1 MAEPVPLAPANAPAA
16 NAAIAVASAVPVATT
31 VANAV
36 ASAVPVPLNVSVAN
50 AVSVPVPLPLPAA
63 PVKKTRVFK
72 VAVGPTETK
81 EEPKEGVKVKAARKI
96 KVVSESRPEAIKPEE
111 EIGAFYKKRG
121 KAKTFKDYSYTPEG
135 NLIITD
141 QEPPKTIALRK
152 FRPLTD
158 EELQKINEERG
169 QKIIGA
175 EEAFDKASDLL
186 RKAYGRYKEGG
197 SVADV
202 VRLNKIVKAAEQQRN
217 KAMYPERF
225 ITIEPN
231 PEVRSIIFEQKY
243 EQRKMGHDVFLL
255 KYMPYSKKDLFGH
268 YVGPEETKM
277 DGGSDNGGS
286 DNEHVITVM
295 STLIESPEDKD
306 LGYLHPCYM
315 KDFSYGGVTYAF
327 PLQAFEVT
335 RLKGLKQDS
344 LVEEIMKTRS
354 SRTVKNIAARD
365 STVAQNAYE
374 LWSAILKAFYQQHQD
389 LAKKL
394 EETGDNLFR
403 LAENT
408 SATSQYLKALF
419 SLRALIRESQP
430 TDIEVPVSTGG
441 VITEEQQKRNK
452 LAAIMR
458 ANKN

>member
-1 MAEPVPLAPANAPAA
+1 MAEPVPLAPAALPTNAPT
-16 NAAIAVASAVPVATT
+16 VSAPV
-31 VANAV
+31 VANA
-36 ASAVPVPLNVSVAN
+36 VPLNVST
-50 AVSVPVPLPLPAA
+50 AVSVPLPVAA
-63 PVKKTRVFK
+63 VKKTRVFK
-72 VAVGPTETK
+72 VAVGPTESKEETK
-81 EEPKEGVKVKAARKI
+81 EETKPVKVKAARKM

-141 QEPPKTIALRK
+141 QEPPKTIPLRK
-152 FRPLTD
+152 FRPLTG

-169 QKIIGA
+169 QKIISA
-175 EEAFDKASDLL
+175 EEAFDKTSDLL
-186 RKAYGRYKEGG
+186 RKAYVRYKEGG
-197 SVADV
+197 SAADV
-202 VRLNKIVKAAEQQRN
+202 VRINKLVKAAEQQRN

-231 PEVRSIIFEQKY
+231 PEIRSIIFEQKY

-277 DGGSDNGGS
+277 EGGSD
-286 DNEHVITVM
+286 DEHVITVM

-354 SRTVKNIAARD
+354 PRTVKNIAARD
-365 STVAQNAYE
+365 STLAQNAYE

-403 LAENT
+403 LAENA

-430 TDIEVPVSTGG
+430 TDVEVPVATSS

>member
-1 MAEPVPLAPANAPAA
+1 MAEPVPLAPAALPTNAPAV
-16 NAAIAVASAVPVATT
+16 AAPVVAAPVVAT
-31 VANAV
+31 A
-36 ASAVPVPLNVSVAN
+36 VPLNVST
-50 AVSVPVPLPLPAA
+50 AVSVPLPVA

-72 VAVGPTETK
+72 VAVGPTESKEETK
-81 EEPKEGVKVKAARKI
+81 EEPKPVKVKAARKM

-169 QKIIGA
+169 QKIISA
-175 EEAFDKASDLL
+175 EEAFDKTSDLL
-186 RKAYGRYKEGG
+186 RKAYVRYKEGG
-197 SVADV
+197 SAADV
-202 VRLNKIVKAAEQQRN
+202 VRINKLVKAAEQQRN

-277 DGGSDNGGS
+277 EGGSD
-286 DNEHVITVM
+286 DEHVITVM

-354 SRTVKNIAARD
+354 PRTVKNIAARD
-365 STVAQNAYE
+365 STLAQNAYE

-403 LAENT
+403 LAENA

-430 TDIEVPVSTGG
+430 TDVEVPVATSS

>member
-1 MAEPVPLAPANAPAA
+1 MAEPVPLAPAALPTNAPVVAA
-16 NAAIAVASAVPVATT
+16 PV
-31 VANAV
+31 VANA
-36 ASAVPVPLNVSVAN
+36 VPLNVST
-50 AVSVPVPLPLPAA
+50 AVSVPLPVA

-72 VAVGPTETK
+72 VAVGQTESKEETK
-81 EEPKEGVKVKAARKI
+81 EEPKPVKVKAARKM

-141 QEPPKTIALRK
+141 QEPPKTIPLRK

-169 QKIIGA
+169 QKIISA
-175 EEAFDKASDLL
+175 EEAFDKTSDLL
-186 RKAYGRYKEGG
+186 RKAYVRYKEGG
-197 SVADV
+197 SAADV
-202 VRLNKIVKAAEQQRN
+202 VRINKLVKAAEQQRN

-277 DGGSDNGGS
+277 EGGSD
-286 DNEHVITVM
+286 DEHVITVM

-354 SRTVKNIAARD
+354 PRTVKNIAARD
-365 STVAQNAYE
+365 STLAQNAYE

-403 LAENT
+403 LAENA

-430 TDIEVPVSTGG
+430 TDVEVPVATSS

>member
-1 MAEPVPLAPANAPAA
+1 MAEPVPLAPAA
-16 NAAIAVASAVPVATT
+16 T
-31 VANAV
+31 VAPTT
-36 ASAVPVPLNVSVAN
+36 VPVPLNVTT
-50 AVSVPVPLPLPAA
+50 AVSVPLPVA
-63 PVKKTRVFK
+63 PVVKKTRVFK
-72 VAVGPTETK
+72 VAIAPTESK
-81 EEPKEGVKVKAARKI
+81 EEPKEEPKEESKEEPKPVKVKAARKI
-96 KVVSESRPEAIKPEE
+96 KVVSESRPETIKPEE

-121 KAKTFKDYSYTPEG
+121 KAKTFKHYSYTPEG

-141 QEPPKTIALRK
+141 QEPPKTIPLRK

-158 EELQKINEERG
+158 EEIQKINEERG
-169 QKIIGA
+169 QKIISA
-175 EEAFDKASDLL
+175 EEAFDKSSELL

-197 SVADV
+197 SAADV
-202 VRLNKIVKAAEQQRN
+202 VRVNKIVKAAEQQRN

-268 YVGPEETKM
+268 YEETKM
-277 DGGSDNGGS
+277 KGGSDGPS
-286 DNEHVITVM
+286 DDEHVITVM

-306 LGYLHPCYM
+306 LGYLHPCFM
-315 KDFSYGGVTYAF
+315 KDFTYGGITYAF

-354 SRTVKNIAARD
+354 PRTVKNIAARD
-365 STVAQNAYE
+365 STLAQNAYE

-403 LAENT
+403 LAENAP
-408 SATSQYLKALF
+408 ATSQYLKALF
-419 SLRALIRESQP
+419 SLRASLRESQP
-430 TDIEVPVSTGG
+430 TDVEVPVATAS

>member
-1 MAEPVPLAPANAPAA
+1 MAEPVPLAPAALPTNAPAV
-16 NAAIAVASAVPVATT
+16 AAPV
-31 VANAV
+31 VANA
-36 ASAVPVPLNVSVAN
+36 VPLNVST
-50 AVSVPVPLPLPAA
+50 AVSVPLPVA

-72 VAVGPTETK
+72 VAVGPTESKEETK
-81 EEPKEGVKVKAARKI
+81 EEPKPVKVKAARKM

-141 QEPPKTIALRK
+141 QEPPKTIPLRK

-169 QKIIGA
+169 QKIISA
-175 EEAFDKASDLL
+175 EEAFDKTSDLL
-186 RKAYGRYKEGG
+186 RKAYVRYKEGG
-197 SVADV
+197 SAADV
-202 VRLNKIVKAAEQQRN
+202 VRINKLVKAAEQQRN

-277 DGGSDNGGS
+277 EGGSD
-286 DNEHVITVM
+286 DEHVITVM

-354 SRTVKNIAARD
+354 PRTVKNIAARD
-365 STVAQNAYE
+365 STLAQNAYE

-403 LAENT
+403 LAENA

-430 TDIEVPVSTGG
+430 TDVEIPVATSS

>member
-1 MAEPVPLAPANAPAA
+1 MAEPVPLAPAALPTNAPTVAA
-16 NAAIAVASAVPVATT
+16 PV
-31 VANAV
+31 VANA
-36 ASAVPVPLNVSVAN
+36 VPLNVST
-50 AVSVPVPLPLPAA
+50 AVSVPLPVA

-72 VAVGPTETK
+72 VAVGQTESKEETK
-81 EEPKEGVKVKAARKI
+81 EEPKPVKVKAARKM

-141 QEPPKTIALRK
+141 QEPPKTIPLRK
-152 FRPLTD
+152 FRPLTG

-169 QKIIGA
+169 QKIISA
-175 EEAFDKASDLL
+175 EEAFDKTSDLL
-186 RKAYGRYKEGG
+186 RKAYVRYKEGG
-197 SVADV
+197 SAADV
-202 VRLNKIVKAAEQQRN
+202 VRINKLVKAAEQQRN

-277 DGGSDNGGS
+277 EGGSD
-286 DNEHVITVM
+286 DEHVITVM

-354 SRTVKNIAARD
+354 PRTVKNIAARD
-365 STVAQNAYE
+365 STLAQNAYE

-403 LAENT
+403 LAENA

-430 TDIEVPVSTGG
+430 TDVEIPVATSS

>member
-1 MAEPVPLAPANAPAA
+1 MAEPVPLAPAALPTNAPVVAA
-16 NAAIAVASAVPVATT
+16 PV
-31 VANAV
+31 VANA
-36 ASAVPVPLNVSVAN
+36 VPLNVST
-50 AVSVPVPLPLPAA
+50 AVSVPLPVA

-72 VAVGPTETK
+72 VAVGPTELK
-81 EEPKEGVKVKAARKI
+81 EEPKEEPKPVKVKAARKM

-141 QEPPKTIALRK
+141 QEPPKTIPLRK

-169 QKIIGA
+169 QKIISA
-175 EEAFDKASDLL
+175 EEAFDKTSDLL
-186 RKAYGRYKEGG
+186 RKAYVRYKEGG
-197 SVADV
+197 SAADV
-202 VRLNKIVKAAEQQRN
+202 VRINKLVKAAEQQRN

-277 DGGSDNGGS
+277 EGGSD
-286 DNEHVITVM
+286 DEHVITVM

-315 KDFSYGGVTYAF
+315 KDFSYGGVIYAF

-354 SRTVKNIAARD
+354 PRTVKNIAARD
-365 STVAQNAYE
+365 STLAQNAYE

-403 LAENT
+403 LAENA

-430 TDIEVPVSTGG
+430 TDVEVPVATSS

>member
-1 MAEPVPLAPANAPAA
+1 MAEPVPLAPAALPTNAPVVAA
-16 NAAIAVASAVPVATT
+16 PV
-31 VANAV
+31 VANA
-36 ASAVPVPLNVSVAN
+36 VPLNVST
-50 AVSVPVPLPLPAA
+50 AVSVPLPVAA
-63 PVKKTRVFK
+63 VKKTRVFK
-72 VAVGPTETK
+72 VAVGPTESKEETK
-81 EEPKEGVKVKAARKI
+81 EEPKEEPKPVKVKAARKI

-141 QEPPKTIALRK
+141 QEPPKTIPLRK

-169 QKIIGA
+169 QKIISA
-175 EEAFDKASDLL
+175 EEAFDKTSDLL
-186 RKAYGRYKEGG
+186 RKAYVRYKEGG
-197 SVADV
+197 SAADV
-202 VRLNKIVKAAEQQRN
+202 VRINKLVKAAEQQRN

-277 DGGSDNGGS
+277 EGGSED
-286 DNEHVITVM
+286 EHVITVM

-354 SRTVKNIAARD
+354 PRTVKNIAARD
-365 STVAQNAYE
+365 STLAQNAYE

-403 LAENT
+403 LAENA

-430 TDIEVPVSTGG
+430 TDVEVPVATSS

>member
-16 NAAIAVASAVPVATT
+16 NTAIAAIAAPAAPVATT
-31 VANAV
+31 
-36 ASAVPVPLNVSVAN
+36 VPVPLNVSVAS
-50 AVSVPVPLPLPAA
+50 AVSVPLPAA

-81 EEPKEGVKVKAARKI
+81 EEPKEGVKVKAARKM
-96 KVVSESRPEAIKPEE
+96 KVVSESRPEVIKPEE

-175 EEAFDKASDLL
+175 EQAFDKASDLL

-197 SVADV
+197 SAADV

-277 DGGSDNGGS
+277 DGGSD
-286 DNEHVITVM
+286 DEHVITVM

-315 KDFSYGGVTYAF
+315 KDFSYGGITYAF

-354 SRTVKNIAARD
+354 PRTVKNIAARD
-365 STVAQNAYE
+365 STLAQNAYE

-403 LAENT
+403 LSENAP
-408 SATSQYLKALF
+408 ATSQYLKALF

-430 TDIEVPVSTGG
+430 TDIEVPVSTGT

>member
-1 MAEPVPLAPANAPAA
+1 MAEPVPLAPAALPTNAPAV
-16 NAAIAVASAVPVATT
+16 AAPA
-31 VANAV
+31 VANA
-36 ASAVPVPLNVSVAN
+36 VPLNVST
-50 AVSVPVPLPLPAA
+50 AVSVPLPVA

-72 VAVGPTETK
+72 VAVGPTESKEETK
-81 EEPKEGVKVKAARKI
+81 EEPKEEPKPVKVKAARKM

-141 QEPPKTIALRK
+141 QEPPKTIPLRK

-169 QKIIGA
+169 QKIISA
-175 EEAFDKASDLL
+175 EEAFDKTSDLL
-186 RKAYGRYKEGG
+186 RKAYVRYKEGG
-197 SVADV
+197 SAADV
-202 VRLNKIVKAAEQQRN
+202 VRINKLVKAAEQQRN

-277 DGGSDNGGS
+277 EGGSD
-286 DNEHVITVM
+286 DEHVITVM

-354 SRTVKNIAARD
+354 PRTVKNIAARD
-365 STVAQNAYE
+365 STLAQNAYE

-403 LAENT
+403 LAENA

-430 TDIEVPVSTGG
+430 TDVEVPVATSS

>member
-1 MAEPVPLAPANAPAA
+1 MAEPVPLAPAALPTNAPTVAA
-16 NAAIAVASAVPVATT
+16 PV
-31 VANAV
+31 VANA
-36 ASAVPVPLNVSVAN
+36 VPLNVST
-50 AVSVPVPLPLPAA
+50 AVSVPLPVA

-72 VAVGPTETK
+72 VAVGPTESKEETK
-81 EEPKEGVKVKAARKI
+81 EEPKPVKVKAARKM

-141 QEPPKTIALRK
+141 QEPPKTIPLRK

-169 QKIIGA
+169 QKIISA
-175 EEAFDKASDLL
+175 EEAFDKTSDLL
-186 RKAYGRYKEGG
+186 RKAYVRYKEGG
-197 SVADV
+197 SAADV
-202 VRLNKIVKAAEQQRN
+202 VRINKLVKAAEQQRN

-277 DGGSDNGGS
+277 DGGSD
-286 DNEHVITVM
+286 DEHVITVM

-354 SRTVKNIAARD
+354 PRTVKNIAARD
-365 STVAQNAYE
+365 STLAQNAYE

-403 LAENT
+403 LAENA

-430 TDIEVPVSTGG
+430 TDVEVPVATSS

>member
-1 MAEPVPLAPANAPAA
+1 MAEPVPLAPAALPTNAPTVAA
-16 NAAIAVASAVPVATT
+16 PV
-31 VANAV
+31 VANA
-36 ASAVPVPLNVSVAN
+36 VPLNVST
-50 AVSVPVPLPLPAA
+50 AVSVPLPVA

-72 VAVGPTETK
+72 VAVGQTESKEETK
-81 EEPKEGVKVKAARKI
+81 EEPKPVKVKAARKM
-96 KVVSESRPEAIKPEE
+96 KVVSESRPEAINPEE

-141 QEPPKTIALRK
+141 QEPPKTIPLRK
-152 FRPLTD
+152 FRPLTG

-169 QKIIGA
+169 QKIISA
-175 EEAFDKASDLL
+175 EEAFDKTSDLL
-186 RKAYGRYKEGG
+186 RKAYVRYKEGG
-197 SVADV
+197 SAADV
-202 VRLNKIVKAAEQQRN
+202 VRINKLVKAAEQQRN

-277 DGGSDNGGS
+277 EGGSD
-286 DNEHVITVM
+286 DEHVITVM

-354 SRTVKNIAARD
+354 PRTVKNIAARD
-365 STVAQNAYE
+365 STLAQNAYE

-403 LAENT
+403 LAENA

-419 SLRALIRESQP
+419 SLRASLRESQP
-430 TDIEVPVSTGG
+430 TDVEVPVATSS

>member
-1 MAEPVPLAPANAPAA
+1 MAEPVPLAPAALPTNAPT
-16 NAAIAVASAVPVATT
+16 VSAPV
-31 VANAV
+31 VANA
-36 ASAVPVPLNVSVAN
+36 VPLNVST
-50 AVSVPVPLPLPAA
+50 AVSVPLPVA

-72 VAVGPTETK
+72 VAVGPTESKEETK
-81 EEPKEGVKVKAARKI
+81 EEPKEEPKPVKVKAARKM

-141 QEPPKTIALRK
+141 QEPPKTIPLRK
-152 FRPLTD
+152 FRPLTG

-169 QKIIGA
+169 QKIISA
-175 EEAFDKASDLL
+175 EEAFDKTSDLL
-186 RKAYGRYKEGG
+186 RKAYVRYKEGG
-197 SVADV
+197 SAADV
-202 VRLNKIVKAAEQQRN
+202 VRINKLVKAAEQQRN

-277 DGGSDNGGS
+277 EGGSD
-286 DNEHVITVM
+286 DEHVITVM

-354 SRTVKNIAARD
+354 PRTVKNIAARD
-365 STVAQNAYE
+365 STLAQNAYE

-403 LAENT
+403 LAENA

-430 TDIEVPVSTGG
+430 TDVEVPVATSS

>member
-1 MAEPVPLAPANAPAA
+1 MAEPVPLAPAALPTNAPVVAA
-16 NAAIAVASAVPVATT
+16 PV
-31 VANAV
+31 VANA
-36 ASAVPVPLNVSVAN
+36 VPLNVST
-50 AVSVPVPLPLPAA
+50 AVSVPLPVA

-72 VAVGPTETK
+72 VAVGPTESKEETK
-81 EEPKEGVKVKAARKI
+81 EEPKEEPKPVKVKAARKI

-141 QEPPKTIALRK
+141 QEPPKTIPLRK

-169 QKIIGA
+169 QKIISA
-175 EEAFDKASDLL
+175 EEAFDKTSDLL
-186 RKAYGRYKEGG
+186 RKAYVRYKEGG
-197 SVADV
+197 SAADV
-202 VRLNKIVKAAEQQRN
+202 VRINKLVKAAEQQRN

-277 DGGSDNGGS
+277 EGGSD
-286 DNEHVITVM
+286 DEHVITVM

-354 SRTVKNIAARD
+354 PRTVKNIAARD
-365 STVAQNAYE
+365 STLAQNAYE

-403 LAENT
+403 LAENA

-430 TDIEVPVSTGG
+430 TDVEVPVATSS

>member
-1 MAEPVPLAPANAPAA
+1 M
-16 NAAIAVASAVPVATT
+16 
-31 VANAV
+31 
-36 ASAVPVPLNVSVAN
+36 
-50 AVSVPVPLPLPAA
+50 PLPVA

-72 VAVGPTETK
+72 VAVGPTESKEETK
-81 EEPKEGVKVKAARKI
+81 EEPKPVKVKAARKM

-141 QEPPKTIALRK
+141 QEPPKTIPLRK
-152 FRPLTD
+152 FRPLTG

-169 QKIIGA
+169 QKIISA
-175 EEAFDKASDLL
+175 EEAFDKTSDLL
-186 RKAYGRYKEGG
+186 RKAYVRYKEGG
-197 SVADV
+197 SAADV
-202 VRLNKIVKAAEQQRN
+202 VRINKLVKAAEQQRN

-277 DGGSDNGGS
+277 EGGSD
-286 DNEHVITVM
+286 DEHVITVM
-295 STLIESPEDKD
+295 STLIESPEDND

-354 SRTVKNIAARD
+354 PRTVKNIAARD
-365 STVAQNAYE
+365 STLAQNAYE

-403 LAENT
+403 LAENAP
-408 SATSQYLKALF
+408 ATSQYLKALF

-430 TDIEVPVSTGG
+430 TDVEVPVATSS

>member
-1 MAEPVPLAPANAPAA
+1 MAEPVPLAPAALPTNAPVVAA
-16 NAAIAVASAVPVATT
+16 PV
-31 VANAV
+31 VANA
-36 ASAVPVPLNVSVAN
+36 VPLNVST
-50 AVSVPVPLPLPAA
+50 AVSVPLPVA

-72 VAVGPTETK
+72 VAVGPTESKEETK
-81 EEPKEGVKVKAARKI
+81 EEPKEEPKPVKVKAARKM

-141 QEPPKTIALRK
+141 QEPPKTIPLRK

-169 QKIIGA
+169 QKIISA
-175 EEAFDKASDLL
+175 EEAFDKTSDLL
-186 RKAYGRYKEGG
+186 RKAYVRYKEGG
-197 SVADV
+197 SAADV
-202 VRLNKIVKAAEQQRN
+202 VRINKLVKAAEQQRN

-277 DGGSDNGGS
+277 EGGSD
-286 DNEHVITVM
+286 DEHVITVM

-354 SRTVKNIAARD
+354 PRTVKNIAARD
-365 STVAQNAYE
+365 STLAQNAYE

-403 LAENT
+403 LAENA

-430 TDIEVPVSTGG
+430 TDVEVPVATSS

>member
-1 MAEPVPLAPANAPAA
+1 MAEPVPLAPAALPTNAPTVAA
-16 NAAIAVASAVPVATT
+16 PVVAAPV
-31 VANAV
+31 VANA
-36 ASAVPVPLNVSVAN
+36 VPLNVST
-50 AVSVPVPLPLPAA
+50 AVSVPLPVA

-72 VAVGPTETK
+72 VAVGPTESKEETK
-81 EEPKEGVKVKAARKI
+81 EEPKEEPKPVKVKAARKM

-141 QEPPKTIALRK
+141 QEPPKTIPLRK

-169 QKIIGA
+169 QKIISA
-175 EEAFDKASDLL
+175 EEAFDKTSDLL
-186 RKAYGRYKEGG
+186 RKAYVRYKEGG
-197 SVADV
+197 SAADV
-202 VRLNKIVKAAEQQRN
+202 VRINKLVKAAEQQRN

-277 DGGSDNGGS
+277 EGGSD
-286 DNEHVITVM
+286 DEHVITVM

-315 KDFSYGGVTYAF
+315 KDFSYGGITYAF

-354 SRTVKNIAARD
+354 PRTVKNIAARD
-365 STVAQNAYE
+365 STLAQNAYE

-403 LAENT
+403 LAENA

-419 SLRALIRESQP
+419 SLRASLRESQP
-430 TDIEVPVSTGG
+430 TDVEVPVATSS

>member
-1 MAEPVPLAPANAPAA
+1 MAEPVPLAPAALPTNAPT
-16 NAAIAVASAVPVATT
+16 VSAPV
-31 VANAV
+31 VANA
-36 ASAVPVPLNVSVAN
+36 VPLNVST
-50 AVSVPVPLPLPAA
+50 AVSVPLPVA

-72 VAVGPTETK
+72 VAVGPTESKEETK
-81 EEPKEGVKVKAARKI
+81 EEPKEEPKPVKVKAARKM

-169 QKIIGA
+169 QKIISA
-175 EEAFDKASDLL
+175 EEAFDKTSDLL
-186 RKAYGRYKEGG
+186 RKAYVRYKEGG
-197 SVADV
+197 SAADV
-202 VRLNKIVKAAEQQRN
+202 VRINKLVKAAEQQRN

-277 DGGSDNGGS
+277 EGGSD
-286 DNEHVITVM
+286 DEHVITVM

-354 SRTVKNIAARD
+354 PRTVKNIAARD
-365 STVAQNAYE
+365 STLAQNAYE

-403 LAENT
+403 LAENA

-430 TDIEVPVSTGG
+430 TDVEVPVATSS

>member
-1 MAEPVPLAPANAPAA
+1 MAEPVPLAPAALPTNAPTVAA
-16 NAAIAVASAVPVATT
+16 PV
-31 VANAV
+31 VANA
-36 ASAVPVPLNVSVAN
+36 VPLNVST
-50 AVSVPVPLPLPAA
+50 AVSVPLPVA

-72 VAVGPTETK
+72 VAVGPTESKEETK
-81 EEPKEGVKVKAARKI
+81 EEPKPVKVKAARKM

-141 QEPPKTIALRK
+141 QEPPKTIPLRK
-152 FRPLTD
+152 FRPLTG

-169 QKIIGA
+169 QKIISA
-175 EEAFDKASDLL
+175 EEAFDKTSDLL
-186 RKAYGRYKEGG
+186 RKAYVRYKEGG
-197 SVADV
+197 SAADV
-202 VRLNKIVKAAEQQRN
+202 VRINKLVKAAEQQRN

-277 DGGSDNGGS
+277 EGGSD
-286 DNEHVITVM
+286 DEHVITVM

-354 SRTVKNIAARD
+354 PRTVKNIAARD
-365 STVAQNAYE
+365 STLAQNSYE

-403 LAENT
+403 LAENA

-430 TDIEVPVSTGG
+430 TDVEVPVATSS

>member
-1 MAEPVPLAPANAPAA
+1 MAEPVPLAPAAIPVNVTVANTSVA
-16 NAAIAVASAVPVATT
+16 NAT
-31 VANAV
+31 VANAT
-36 ASAVPVPLNVSVAN
+36 SAAIPS
-50 AVSVPVPLPLPAA
+50 AVSVPLPPAVA
-63 PVKKTRVFK
+63 PIVKKTRVFK
-72 VAVGPTETK
+72 VAIAPTDSK
-81 EEPKEGVKVKAARKI
+81 EESKEESKQEPKEGVKVKAARKM
-96 KVVSESRPEAIKPEE
+96 KVVSESRPEVTKPEE

-121 KAKTFKDYSYTPEG
+121 KAKTFKHYSYTPEG

-141 QEPPKTIALRK
+141 QEPPKTIPLRT

-158 EELQKINEERG
+158 DELQKINEERV
-169 QKIIGA
+169 QQIIAA

-197 SVADV
+197 SAADV
-202 VRLNKIVKAAEQQRN
+202 VRVNKLVKSAEQQRN

-225 ITIEPN
+225 ITIEHN
-231 PEVRSIIFEQKY
+231 PEVRSIVFEQKY

-268 YVGPEETKM
+268 YAADEEKKM
-277 DGGSDNGGS
+277 EGGSDDEN
-286 DNEHVITVM
+286 VITVM

-315 KDFSYGGVTYAF
+315 KDFTYGGLTYAV

-354 SRTVKNIAARD
+354 SRTVKNIASRD

-403 LAENT
+403 LAENAP
-408 SATSQYLKALF
+408 ATSQYLKALF
-419 SLRALIRESQP
+419 SLRASLRESQP
-430 TDIEVPVSTGG
+430 TDVEVPVATGG

>member
-1 MAEPVPLAPANAPAA
+1 MAEPVPLAPAALPTNAPTVAA
-16 NAAIAVASAVPVATT
+16 PV
-31 VANAV
+31 VANA
-36 ASAVPVPLNVSVAN
+36 VPLNVST
-50 AVSVPVPLPLPAA
+50 AVSVPLPVA

-72 VAVGPTETK
+72 VAVGQTESKEETK
-81 EEPKEGVKVKAARKI
+81 EEPKPVKVKAARKM

-141 QEPPKTIALRK
+141 QEPPKTIPLRK

-169 QKIIGA
+169 QKIISA
-175 EEAFDKASDLL
+175 EEAFDKTSDLL
-186 RKAYGRYKEGG
+186 RKAYVRYKEGG
-197 SVADV
+197 SAADV
-202 VRLNKIVKAAEQQRN
+202 VRINKLVKAAEQQRN

-277 DGGSDNGGS
+277 EGGSD
-286 DNEHVITVM
+286 DEHVITVM

-354 SRTVKNIAARD
+354 PRTVKNIAARD
-365 STVAQNAYE
+365 STLAQNAYE

-403 LAENT
+403 LAENA

-430 TDIEVPVSTGG
+430 TDVEVPVATSS

>member
-1 MAEPVPLAPANAPAA
+1 MAEPVPLAPAALPTNAPVVAA
-16 NAAIAVASAVPVATT
+16 PV
-31 VANAV
+31 VANA
-36 ASAVPVPLNVSVAN
+36 VPLNVST
-50 AVSVPVPLPLPAA
+50 AVSVPLPVA

-72 VAVGPTETK
+72 VAVGPTESKEETK
-81 EEPKEGVKVKAARKI
+81 EEPKPVKVKAARKM

-141 QEPPKTIALRK
+141 QEPPKTIPLRK

-169 QKIIGA
+169 QKIISA
-175 EEAFDKASDLL
+175 EEAFDKTSDLL
-186 RKAYGRYKEGG
+186 RKAYVRYKEGG
-197 SVADV
+197 SAADV
-202 VRLNKIVKAAEQQRN
+202 VRINKLVKAAEQQRN

-277 DGGSDNGGS
+277 EGGSD
-286 DNEHVITVM
+286 DEHVITVM
-295 STLIESPEDKD
+295 STLIESPEDND

-354 SRTVKNIAARD
+354 PRTVKNIAARD
-365 STVAQNAYE
+365 STLAQNAYE

-403 LAENT
+403 LAENA

-430 TDIEVPVSTGG
+430 TDVEVPVATSS

>member
-1 MAEPVPLAPANAPAA
+1 MAEPVPLAPAALPTNAPTVAA
-16 NAAIAVASAVPVATT
+16 PV
-31 VANAV
+31 VANA
-36 ASAVPVPLNVSVAN
+36 VPLNVST
-50 AVSVPVPLPLPAA
+50 AVSVPLPVAA
-63 PVKKTRVFK
+63 VKKTRVFK
-72 VAVGPTETK
+72 VAVGPTESKEETK
-81 EEPKEGVKVKAARKI
+81 EEPKEEPKPVKVKAARKM

-169 QKIIGA
+169 QKIISA
-175 EEAFDKASDLL
+175 EEAFDKTSELL
-186 RKAYGRYKEGG
+186 RKAYVRYKEGG
-197 SVADV
+197 SAADV
-202 VRLNKIVKAAEQQRN
+202 VRINKLVKAAEQQRN

-277 DGGSDNGGS
+277 EGGSD
-286 DNEHVITVM
+286 DEHVITVM

-354 SRTVKNIAARD
+354 PRTVKNIAARD
-365 STVAQNAYE
+365 STLAQNAYE

-403 LAENT
+403 LAENA

-430 TDIEVPVSTGG
+430 TDVEVPVATSS

>member
-1 MAEPVPLAPANAPAA
+1 MAEPVPLAPAALPTNAPAV
-16 NAAIAVASAVPVATT
+16 AAPV
-31 VANAV
+31 VANA
-36 ASAVPVPLNVSVAN
+36 VPLNVST
-50 AVSVPVPLPLPAA
+50 AVSVPLPVA

-72 VAVGPTETK
+72 VAVGQTESKEETK
-81 EEPKEGVKVKAARKI
+81 EEPKPVKVKAARKM

-141 QEPPKTIALRK
+141 QEPPKTIPLRK

-169 QKIIGA
+169 QKIISA
-175 EEAFDKASDLL
+175 EEAFDKTSDLL
-186 RKAYGRYKEGG
+186 RKAYVRYKEGG
-197 SVADV
+197 SAADV
-202 VRLNKIVKAAEQQRN
+202 VRINKLVKAAEQQRN

-277 DGGSDNGGS
+277 EGGSD
-286 DNEHVITVM
+286 DEHVITVM

-354 SRTVKNIAARD
+354 PRTVKNIAARD
-365 STVAQNAYE
+365 STLAQNAYE

-403 LAENT
+403 LAENA

-430 TDIEVPVSTGG
+430 TDVEVPVATSS

>member
-1 MAEPVPLAPANAPAA
+1 MAEPVPLAPAALPTNAPTVAA
-16 NAAIAVASAVPVATT
+16 PV
-31 VANAV
+31 VANA
-36 ASAVPVPLNVSVAN
+36 VPLNVST
-50 AVSVPVPLPLPAA
+50 AVSVPLPVA

-72 VAVGPTETK
+72 VAVGQTESKEETK
-81 EEPKEGVKVKAARKI
+81 EEPKPVKVKAARKM

-141 QEPPKTIALRK
+141 QEPPKTIPLRK

-169 QKIIGA
+169 QKIISA
-175 EEAFDKASDLL
+175 EEAFDKTSDLL
-186 RKAYGRYKEGG
+186 RKAYVRYKEGG
-197 SVADV
+197 SAADV
-202 VRLNKIVKAAEQQRN
+202 VRINKLVKAAEQQRN

-277 DGGSDNGGS
+277 EGGSD
-286 DNEHVITVM
+286 DEHVITVM

-315 KDFSYGGVTYAF
+315 KDFSYGGVIYAF

-354 SRTVKNIAARD
+354 PRTVKNIAARD
-365 STVAQNAYE
+365 STLAQNAYE

-403 LAENT
+403 LAENA

-430 TDIEVPVSTGG
+430 TDVEVPVATSS

>member
-1 MAEPVPLAPANAPAA
+1 MAEPVPLAPAALPTNAPTVAA
-16 NAAIAVASAVPVATT
+16 PV
-31 VANAV
+31 VANA
-36 ASAVPVPLNVSVAN
+36 VPLNVST
-50 AVSVPVPLPLPAA
+50 AVSVPLPVA

-72 VAVGPTETK
+72 VAVGPTESKEETK
-81 EEPKEGVKVKAARKI
+81 EEPKPVKVKAARKM

-141 QEPPKTIALRK
+141 QEPPKTIPLRK

-169 QKIIGA
+169 QKIISA
-175 EEAFDKASDLL
+175 EEAFDKTSDLL
-186 RKAYGRYKEGG
+186 RKAYVRYKEGG
-197 SVADV
+197 SAADV
-202 VRLNKIVKAAEQQRN
+202 VRINKLVKAAEQQRN

-277 DGGSDNGGS
+277 EGGSD
-286 DNEHVITVM
+286 DEHVITVM

-354 SRTVKNIAARD
+354 PRTVKNIAARD
-365 STVAQNAYE
+365 STLAQNAYE

-403 LAENT
+403 LAENA

-430 TDIEVPVSTGG
+430 TDVEVPVATSS

>member
-1 MAEPVPLAPANAPAA
+1 MAEPVPLAPANAIAANAA
-16 NAAIAVASAVPVATT
+16 NAAIAAIAAPAATTVATT
-31 VANAV
+31 VATA
-36 ASAVPVPLNVSVAN
+36 APVPLNVSVAN
-50 AVSVPVPLPLPAA
+50 APAVSVPLPAA

-81 EEPKEGVKVKAARKI
+81 EEPKEGVKVKAARKM
-96 KVVSESRPEAIKPEE
+96 KVVSESRPEVIKPEE

-175 EEAFDKASDLL
+175 EQAFDKASDLL

-197 SVADV
+197 SAADV

-277 DGGSDNGGS
+277 DGGSD
-286 DNEHVITVM
+286 DEHVITVM

-315 KDFSYGGVTYAF
+315 KDFTYGGITYAF

-354 SRTVKNIAARD
+354 PRTVKNIAARD
-365 STVAQNAYE
+365 STLAQNAYE

-403 LAENT
+403 LAENAP
-408 SATSQYLKALF
+408 ATSQYLKALF

-430 TDIEVPVSTGG
+430 TDVEVPVSTGT

>member
-1 MAEPVPLAPANAPAA
+1 MAEPVPLAPAALPTNAPVVAA
-16 NAAIAVASAVPVATT
+16 PV
-31 VANAV
+31 VANA
-36 ASAVPVPLNVSVAN
+36 VPLNVST
-50 AVSVPVPLPLPAA
+50 AVSVPLPVA

-72 VAVGPTETK
+72 VAVGQTESKEETK
-81 EEPKEGVKVKAARKI
+81 EEPKPVKVKAARKM

-169 QKIIGA
+169 QKIISA
-175 EEAFDKASDLL
+175 EEAFDKTSDLL
-186 RKAYGRYKEGG
+186 RKAYVRYKEGG
-197 SVADV
+197 SAADV
-202 VRLNKIVKAAEQQRN
+202 VRINKLVKAAEQQRN

-277 DGGSDNGGS
+277 EGGSD
-286 DNEHVITVM
+286 DEHVITVM

-354 SRTVKNIAARD
+354 PRTVKNIAARD
-365 STVAQNAYE
+365 STLAQNAYE

-403 LAENT
+403 LAENA

-430 TDIEVPVSTGG
+430 TDVEVPVATSS

>member
-1 MAEPVPLAPANAPAA
+1 MAEPVPLAPAALPTNAPT
-16 NAAIAVASAVPVATT
+16 VSAPV
-31 VANAV
+31 VANA
-36 ASAVPVPLNVSVAN
+36 VPLNVST
-50 AVSVPVPLPLPAA
+50 AVSVPLPVA

-72 VAVGPTETK
+72 VAVGPTESKEETK
-81 EEPKEGVKVKAARKI
+81 EEPKPVKVKAARKM

-141 QEPPKTIALRK
+141 QEPPKTIPLRK
-152 FRPLTD
+152 FRPLTG

-169 QKIIGA
+169 QKIISA
-175 EEAFDKASDLL
+175 EEAFDKTSDLL
-186 RKAYGRYKEGG
+186 RKAYVRYKEGG
-197 SVADV
+197 SAADV
-202 VRLNKIVKAAEQQRN
+202 VRINKLVKAAEQQRN

-277 DGGSDNGGS
+277 EGGSD
-286 DNEHVITVM
+286 DEHVITVM

-354 SRTVKNIAARD
+354 PRTVKNIAARD
-365 STVAQNAYE
+365 STLAQNAYE

-394 EETGDNLFR
+394 EQTGDNLFR
-403 LAENT
+403 LAENA

-430 TDIEVPVSTGG
+430 TDVEVPVATSS

>member
-1 MAEPVPLAPANAPAA
+1 MAEPVPLAPAALPTNAPVVAA
-16 NAAIAVASAVPVATT
+16 PV
-31 VANAV
+31 VANA
-36 ASAVPVPLNVSVAN
+36 VPLNVST
-50 AVSVPVPLPLPAA
+50 AVSVPLPVA

-72 VAVGPTETK
+72 VAVGQTESKEETK
-81 EEPKEGVKVKAARKI
+81 EEPKPVKVKAARKM

-152 FRPLTD
+152 FRALTD
-158 EELQKINEERG
+158 EELQKINEERV
-169 QKIIGA
+169 QQIIGA

-186 RKAYGRYKEGG
+186 RKAYVRYKEGG
-197 SVADV
+197 SAADV
-202 VRLNKIVKAAEQQRN
+202 VRINKLVKAAEQQRN

-277 DGGSDNGGS
+277 EGGSD
-286 DNEHVITVM
+286 DEHVITVM

-354 SRTVKNIAARD
+354 PRTVKNIAARY
-365 STVAQNAYE
+365 STLAQNAYE

-403 LAENT
+403 LAENAA
-408 SATSQYLKALF
+408 ATSQYLKALF
-419 SLRALIRESQP
+419 SLRASLRESQP
-430 TDIEVPVSTGG
+430 TDVEVPVATSS

>member
-1 MAEPVPLAPANAPAA
+1 MAEPVPLAPAALPTNAPAV
-16 NAAIAVASAVPVATT
+16 AAPA
-31 VANAV
+31 VANA
-36 ASAVPVPLNVSVAN
+36 VPLNVST
-50 AVSVPVPLPLPAA
+50 AVSVPLPVA

-72 VAVGPTETK
+72 VAVGPTESKEETK
-81 EEPKEGVKVKAARKI
+81 EEPKPVKVKAARKM

-141 QEPPKTIALRK
+141 QEPPKTIPLRK

-169 QKIIGA
+169 QKIISA
-175 EEAFDKASDLL
+175 EEAFDKTSDLL
-186 RKAYGRYKEGG
+186 RKAYVRYKEGG
-197 SVADV
+197 SAADV
-202 VRLNKIVKAAEQQRN
+202 VRINKLVKAAEQQRN

-277 DGGSDNGGS
+277 EGGSD
-286 DNEHVITVM
+286 DEHVITVM

-354 SRTVKNIAARD
+354 PRTVKNIAARD
-365 STVAQNAYE
+365 STLAQNAYE

-403 LAENT
+403 LAENA

-430 TDIEVPVSTGG
+430 TDVEVPVATSS

>member
-1 MAEPVPLAPANAPAA
+1 MAEPVPLAPAALPTNAPTVAA
-16 NAAIAVASAVPVATT
+16 PVVAAPV
-31 VANAV
+31 VANA
-36 ASAVPVPLNVSVAN
+36 VPLNVST
-50 AVSVPVPLPLPAA
+50 AVSVPLPVA

-72 VAVGPTETK
+72 VAVGQTESKEETK
-81 EEPKEGVKVKAARKI
+81 EEPKPVKVKAARKM

-141 QEPPKTIALRK
+141 QEPPKTIPLRK

-169 QKIIGA
+169 QKIISA
-175 EEAFDKASDLL
+175 EEAFDKTSDLL
-186 RKAYGRYKEGG
+186 RKAYVRYKEGG
-197 SVADV
+197 SAADV
-202 VRLNKIVKAAEQQRN
+202 VRINKLVKAAEQQRN

-277 DGGSDNGGS
+277 DGGSD
-286 DNEHVITVM
+286 DEHVITVM

-354 SRTVKNIAARD
+354 PRTVKNIAARD
-365 STVAQNAYE
+365 STLAQNAYE

-403 LAENT
+403 LAENA

-430 TDIEVPVSTGG
+430 TDVEVPVATSS

>member
-1 MAEPVPLAPANAPAA
+1 MAEPVPLAPAALPTNAPTVAA
-16 NAAIAVASAVPVATT
+16 PV
-31 VANAV
+31 VANA
-36 ASAVPVPLNVSVAN
+36 VPLNVST
-50 AVSVPVPLPLPAA
+50 AVSVPLPVA

-72 VAVGPTETK
+72 VAVGQTESKEETK
-81 EEPKEGVKVKAARKI
+81 EEPKPVKVKAARKM

-169 QKIIGA
+169 QKIISA
-175 EEAFDKASDLL
+175 EEAFDKTSDLL
-186 RKAYGRYKEGG
+186 RKAYVRYKEGG
-197 SVADV
+197 SAADV
-202 VRLNKIVKAAEQQRN
+202 VRINKLVKAAEQQRN

-277 DGGSDNGGS
+277 EGGSD
-286 DNEHVITVM
+286 DEHVITVM

-354 SRTVKNIAARD
+354 PRTVKNIAARD
-365 STVAQNAYE
+365 STLAQNAYE

-403 LAENT
+403 LAENA

-419 SLRALIRESQP
+419 SLRASLRESQP
-430 TDIEVPVSTGG
+430 TDVEVPVATSS

>member
-1 MAEPVPLAPANAPAA
+1 MAEPVPLAPAALPTNAPTVAA
-16 NAAIAVASAVPVATT
+16 PV
-31 VANAV
+31 VANA
-36 ASAVPVPLNVSVAN
+36 VPLNVST
-50 AVSVPVPLPLPAA
+50 AVSVPLPVA

-72 VAVGPTETK
+72 VAVGPTESKEETK
-81 EEPKEGVKVKAARKI
+81 EEPKEEPKPVKVKAARKM

-141 QEPPKTIALRK
+141 QEPPKTIPLRK

-169 QKIIGA
+169 QKIISA
-175 EEAFDKASDLL
+175 EEAFDKTSDLL
-186 RKAYGRYKEGG
+186 RKAYVRYKEGG
-197 SVADV
+197 SAADV
-202 VRLNKIVKAAEQQRN
+202 VRINKLVKAAEQQRN

-277 DGGSDNGGS
+277 DGGSD
-286 DNEHVITVM
+286 DEHVITVM

-354 SRTVKNIAARD
+354 QRTVKNIAARD
-365 STVAQNAYE
+365 STLAQNAYE

-403 LAENT
+403 LAENA

-430 TDIEVPVSTGG
+430 TDVEVPVATSS

>member
-1 MAEPVPLAPANAPAA
+1 MAEPVPLAPAALPTTAPAV
-16 NAAIAVASAVPVATT
+16 AAPV
-31 VANAV
+31 VANA
-36 ASAVPVPLNVSVAN
+36 VPLNVST
-50 AVSVPVPLPLPAA
+50 AVSVPLPVA

-72 VAVGPTETK
+72 VAVGPTELK
-81 EEPKEGVKVKAARKI
+81 EEPKEEPKPVKVKAARKM

-141 QEPPKTIALRK
+141 QEPPKTIPLRK

-169 QKIIGA
+169 QKIISA
-175 EEAFDKASDLL
+175 EEAFDKTSDLL
-186 RKAYGRYKEGG
+186 RKAYVRYKEGG
-197 SVADV
+197 SAADV
-202 VRLNKIVKAAEQQRN
+202 VRINKLVKAAEQQRN

-277 DGGSDNGGS
+277 EGGSD
-286 DNEHVITVM
+286 DEHVITVM

-354 SRTVKNIAARD
+354 PRTVKNIAARD
-365 STVAQNAYE
+365 STLAQNAYE

-403 LAENT
+403 LAENA

-419 SLRALIRESQP
+419 SLRASLRESQP
-430 TDIEVPVSTGG
+430 TDVEVPVATSS